1 MSRRADVVTPE
12 NLPAI
17 VWQEANVITTELL
30 AKLYGTQPTNIKSN
44 FNYNKDRF
52 EEGKHFFRLSGKD
65 LREFKENRVSISD
78 PVTSSRAREMIL
90 WTERGAARH
99 AKMLETDQ
107 AWDVFEKLEDHYFRR
122 ADLSTDDGSELST
135 VKDRVPLY
143 HGAVDIVVTY
153 RLSFGKAYQAMNW
166 FAGVDGFPRMTKK
179 QALEASGFVRRLLA
193 GDATQKDFER
203 IEMNRAHIKGE
214 SPQLTLIGV
223 TIPLIHGRRR

>member
-1 MSRRADVVTPE
+1 MSRRRDVVTPE

-17 VWQEANVITTELL
+17 IWREANVITTELL
-30 AKLYGTQPTNIKSN
+30 AKLYGTTEVRVRQ
-44 FNYNKDRF
+44 NYGDNAERF
-52 EEGKHFFRLSGKD
+52 EEGKHFFRLSGQDLKD
-65 LREFKENRVSISD
+65 FKDRVGFNDS
-78 PVTSSRAREMIL
+78 VVGKNARSLLL

-122 ADLSTDDGSELST
+122 AELSTDDDSELST

-153 RLSFGKAYQAMNW
+153 RLSFGKAYQALNW

-203 IEMNRAHIKGE
+203 IEVNRAQIKGE
-214 SPQLTLIGV
+214 SPQMTLIGV
-223 TIPLIHGRRR
+223 TIPLIHGRR

>member
-1 MSRRADVVTPE
+1 MTPE
-12 NLPAI
+12 NLPAV

-78 PVTSSRAREMIL
+78 PVTNSRAREIML

-122 ADLSTDDGSELST
+122 VELSTDDGSELST
-135 VKDRVPLY
+135 VRDRVPLY

-203 IEMNRAHIKGE
+203 IEMNRAQIKGE